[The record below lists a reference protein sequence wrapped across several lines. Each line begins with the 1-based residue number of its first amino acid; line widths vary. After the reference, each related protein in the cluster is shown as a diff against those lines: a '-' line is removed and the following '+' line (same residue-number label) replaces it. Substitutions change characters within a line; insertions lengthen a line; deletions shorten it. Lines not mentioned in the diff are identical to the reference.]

1 MGENGFTAVIFIL
14 LLVSNT
20 CNASSVFHLRKLISS
35 EFKDASAN
43 SQVSPTGSAVA
54 ESKINPVNAGK
65 SQEEKHKEAEMGS
78 PNNDKTLPI
87 DSNGLKKNNNATE
100 NPGTPSPPAGG
111 KNGNSVDRGNGKAD
125 STTTT
130 KLGNNGICEG
140 SLTRRYLKLDKPHIM
155 STPRVM
161 KLMLTLMIFGVP
173 PRAKQLFLVV
183 QNEGESTLKV
193 NVNLPNLENALPA
206 FEVSKHKNRRMD
218 ISSIVG
224 KNSEL
229 IVNSGSAKCEL
240 HLVNPVS
247 VDNLMRQLSF
257 YSKQVTPIYAVYASS
272 LLVLLLGGTW
282 ACCKFRKRSRQEG
295 IPYQELEMGFPET
308 ASAVNLDVAEGWDH
322 DWDDDW
328 DEDTAVKSPIGP
340 QVRNFSADGLTARSA
355 KIDGKKT
362 RKIKNT
368 CSTMGN

>member
-1 MGENGFTAVIFIL
+1 MGENGFTAVIFIF

-140 SLTRRYLKLDKPHIM
+140 SLTRC
-155 STPRVM
+155 RVQE
-161 KLMLTLMIFGVP
+161 MLACIESSKDGG
-173 PRAKQLFLVV
+173 AKQLFLVV

-206 FEVSKHKNRRMD
+206 FEMD

-282 ACCKFRKRSRQEG
+282 ACCKFRKRNRQEG
-295 IPYQELEMGFPET
+295 IPYQELEMGFPDT
-308 ASAVNLDVAEGWDH
+308 AFCKDVAEGWDH

-340 QVRNFSADGLTARSA
+340 QVRNFSAEAA
-355 KIDGKKT
+355 KRKKDGKKT
-362 RKIKNT
+362 RKILNT
-368 CSTMGN
+368 FEKASKRKTGK

>member
-1 MGENGFTAVIFIL
+1 MGENGFTGVIFIF

-125 STTTT
+125 DTTTP

-140 SLTRRYLKLDKPHIM
+140 SLTRC
-155 STPRVM
+155 RVQE
-161 KLMLTLMIFGVP
+161 MLACLESSKDGG
-173 PRAKQLFLVV
+173 AKQLFLVV

-206 FEVSKHKNRRMD
+206 FEVSKHKTRRMD

-224 KNSEL
+224 KNNEL

-257 YSKQVTPIYAVYASS
+257 YSKQVTPIYAVYASF

-282 ACCKFRKRSRQEG
+282 ACCKFRKRNRQEG

-308 ASAVNLDVAEGWDH
+308 ASAVNVDVAEGWDH

-328 DEDTAVKSPIGP
+328 DEDTAVKPPIGP

-355 KIDGKKT
+355 KKD
-362 RKIKNT
+362 
-368 CSTMGN
+368 